1 MFASVLR
8 CGLPMILAAS
18 AATAQTLGL
27 PDAALAR
34 IPVSGGGWSQVF
46 AVDEL
51 LLFALDTAFT
61 LALAAALAF
70 HPARAGAPRSLE
82 NLALPPLF
90 FLYALIGMAIG
101 FLVEQ
106 HGYVIGFVVFG
117 IGGLVRFRSNLDEID
132 DTVELILVTFIG
144 LTVGLNLPVMAALI
158 TAAGWLVIA
167 ASARLRACE
176 IEIKAV
182 DAAGLDAA
190 LDALRRLAES
200 RRWQVIALRRGRRK
214 PNATLLMRAPGAGR
228 GDAVEAALEEALQGQ
243 PAEWKL
249 RV

>member
-1 MFASVLR
+1 MTATALR
-8 CGLPMILAAS
+8 CGLAVALAAS
-18 AATAQTLGL
+18 AAGAQTLGM
-27 PDAALAR
+27 PDESLAR
-34 IPVSGGGWSQVF
+34 IPVSGGGWGQVF
-46 AVDEL
+46 AIDEL

-70 HPARAGAPRSLE
+70 HPARAGAPRRLE
-82 NLALPPLF
+82 DLALPRLF

-158 TAAGWLVIA
+158 TVAGWLVIA
-167 ASARLRACE
+167 ASARLAACE
-176 IEIKAV
+176 IEIKAD
-182 DAAGLDAA
+182 DAPGLDSA
-190 LDALRRLAES
+190 LEALRRLAEA
-200 RRWQVIALRRGRRK
+200 RRWRVIALRRGRRK
-214 PNATLLMRAPGAGR
+214 PNATILMRAPGAGR
-228 GDAVEAALEEALQGQ
+228 GDALEAALDEALQGQ
-243 PAEWKL
+243 PVEWKL
-249 RV
+249 RA